1 MNFKKY
7 LFTIGV
13 FLVLFAATNINATTV
28 GDVVNF
34 NVDQDFDASARA
46 QLSAT
51 LVKTTSSLYFYVE
64 KNWWDLQN
72 TTKQNE
78 ILNNFDNLSAE
89 FDNNIYPTLT
99 SLFGFESKPG
109 VDKDNKITILFHE
122 MKEGFAG
129 YFRSADG
136 YIKLQLPVSN
146 QREMVYLNTAQI
158 NDKQLK
164 VSLAHEFTHLI
175 TFNQK
180 EKIQGALEEV
190 WLNEARS
197 DYASTLLG
205 YDDIY
210 DGSNLQR
217 RVSDFLNKPG
227 DSLTE
232 WESTKYDYAVA
243 SLFMHYLADHYGINI
258 LTDSLKSKLVGISSI
273 NEALLKSN
281 VKEDFAQIF
290 TNWTITILINDCS
303 QNTKYCYIDKNLNNI
318 RISPTLNFLP
328 LSGSSSLSSTHVIK
342 NWSGN
347 WQKII
352 GGKGD
357 LKLEFSSLSGLN
369 FQVPYLIFDKNNNY
383 LVDFLKI
390 NKNPSAG
397 SRQVIKGEIN
407 IKDFGDKYNSLIIIP
422 SLQTKIS
429 GFNGLEPIYPYTFT
443 VSITGMVIQ
452 EDSALIQ
459 KLLAQIDSL
468 KKQIAD
474 LQSRQGGQKN
484 TACIIFNNNLYF
496 GLQNNSQV
504 SCLQAFLKNQGA
516 GIYPEALVTGNF
528 GSLTRSAVMRFQK
541 LYGINQTGFVGILT
555 RAKINALLR

>member
-13 FLVLFAATNINATTV
+13 FLVLFSATNIKAANV
-28 GDVVNF
+28 GDVVDF
-34 NVDQDFDASARA
+34 NIDQNFDASARA

-51 LVKTTSSLYFYVE
+51 LVKTTSGLYFYVE

-109 VDKDNKITILFHE
+109 VDKDNKITILFHSME
-122 MKEGFAG
+122 EGAAG
-129 YFRSADG
+129 YFRSTDG
-136 YIKLQLPVSN
+136 YIKLQLPTSN
-146 QREMVYLNTAQI
+146 EREMIYISLLSI
-158 NDKQLK
+158 NDPQLK
-164 VSLAHEFTHLI
+164 IFVGHEFTHLI

-180 EKIQGALEEV
+180 DKIRGVSEEI
-190 WLNEARS
+190 WLNEARADFS
-197 DYASTLLG
+197 STILG
-205 YDDIY
+205 YDKIY
-210 DGSNLQR
+210 KGSNLQR
-217 RVSDFLNKPG
+217 RVKDFLNSSS

-232 WESTKYDYAVA
+232 WQEIKFDYAVA
-243 SLFMHYLADHYGINI
+243 NLFMHYLADHYGMTI

-273 NEALLKSN
+273 NEALLKTGA
-281 VKEDFAQIF
+281 KENFAQIF
-290 TNWTITILINDCS
+290 TNWTIATTINDCS
-303 QNTKYCYIDKNLNNI
+303 VNPKYCYLNKNLKNL
-318 RISPTLNFLP
+318 RINPTLNFLP
-328 LSGSSSLSSTHVIK
+328 LIGDSSLSVTNVTK

-352 GGKGD
+352 GGNGD
-357 LKLEFSSLSGLN
+357 LKLEFLSSANLN
-369 FQVPYLIFDKNNNY
+369 FQVPYILYDKNNNY
-383 LVDFLKI
+383 LVDFLKF

-397 SRQVIKGEIN
+397 SGQVIKGEIN
-407 IKDFGDKYNSLIIIP
+407 IKNFGAQYNSLIIIP
-422 SLQTKIS
+422 SLQTKNF
-429 GFNGLEPIYPYTFT
+429 GFYGFESAYPYTFT
-443 VSITGMVIQ
+443 VSITGAVIQ

-459 KLLAQIDSL
+459 KLLAQIESL

-474 LQSRQGGQKN
+474 LSAVSGQ
-484 TACIIFNNNLYF
+484 TPVACVVLNSNLYF
-496 GLQNNSQV
+496 GLMSNANV
-504 SCLQAFLKNQGA
+504 GCLQQFLKNQGA

-555 RAKINALLR
+555 RAKINELLK